1 MKIDD
6 TFGIFWSFWLNIE
19 IDSEEPHI
27 SAYQCHLFGQ
37 VPSDE
42 MEATAP
48 RIFTRQMKA
57 GPVAVA
63 GMWELEM

>member
-1 MKIDD
+1 MYENLW
-6 TFGIFWSFWLNIE
+6 TLWSFWLNIE
-19 IDSEEPHI
+19 IDSEEP
-27 SAYQCHLFGQ
+27 APVPFFGQ

-57 GPVAVA
+57 GPLGFRWDVT
-63 GMWELEM
+63 WIYLDFT